1 MEKENSKDNSERK
14 ESQEIDMDKE
24 IQ

>member
-1 MEKENSKDNSERK
+1 MEKEMEKENSERK